1 MNHPNID
8 ISEDFHWTSA
18 RTTSHSYAYHS
29 TSTTARPCLFEGS
42 EACRAQVRLQR
53 HVLHFTVDYDRH
65 VSHTGNGRFIRFR
78 IMPREVRFCYYTV
91 ETFPEKAVDKTS
103 KYSYTAGL
111 ALLYSAPP
119 CHEMQPCLSPLSDMP
134 LGCISDFLIREDFYA
149 PARISFCW
157 PEHTSLK
164 LWYDPA
170 RDYLP
175 FKTRKQIPLH
185 QSVSPARCGFNPI
198 MSGSYGPCCRS
209 FLAAP
214 RCQDADDVP
223 MSL

>member
-1 MNHPNID
+1 MNYSNSNTDIPEEHP
-8 ISEDFHWTSA
+8 WTSA
-18 RTTSHSYAYHS
+18 HTITHSDAYHS
-29 TSTTARPCLFEGS
+29 TTTTARPCLFEGS

-53 HVLHFTVDYDRH
+53 HVLHFTVDYDKH
-65 VSHTGNGRFIRFR
+65 VSHTGNGRFLCFR
-78 IMPREVRFCYYTV
+78 IKPHEVHYHYYTV
-91 ETFPEKAVDKTS
+91 ETFPEKVVGKAASYGYTVDFDMV
-103 KYSYTAGL
+103 YAGT
-111 ALLYSAPP
+111 P
-119 CHEMQPCLSPLSDMP
+119 CQSGLSPHSAVPMV
-134 LGCISDFLIREDFYA
+134 CIGDCLIRESLYV

-157 PEHTSLK
+157 PEHTPLK

-198 MSGSYGPCCRS
+198 MSGAYGPCCRS

-223 MSL
+223 ASL